1 MPLFGPR
8 YPVVLQAVMNHAQ
21 RLRAFVEDRERR
33 ARRGDP
39 AAKWLTG
46 RSGEIQC
53 VVAIV
58 ALDWHQKRLSSDEAA
73 ARLACYLRELHDGL
87 AMHLDVEMPPCC
99 RGARKRRA
107 VSRQASGVA

>member
-21 RLRAFVEDRERR
+21 RLREFVEDRERR
-33 ARRGDP
+33 VRRGDP
-39 AAKWLTG
+39 GAWWLTG

-58 ALDWHQKRLSSDEAA
+58 ALDWHQKRLSSEDAA
-73 ARLACYLRELHDGL
+73 TRLARYLRELHDGL

-99 RGARKRRA
+99 RGTRKPSASSLR
-107 VSRQASGVA
+107 ASGIS